1 MCSRLECVCVCAL
14 CCPALT
20 SHFHSSLP
28 FPGSAS
34 PLPFLPFASHLRFS
48 LPSFP
53 LPGSTSTF
61 FPLFISTLP
70 FLSFPAYASFST
82 QLHPSPSFRHLTLPS
97 MSPYA
102 CLSHQSWSERS
113 VVGDRRSARLR
124 CRHLLLCF
132 HLSASCGSAKRLI
145 PMSTPLAARDH
156 SPPLPFLFHSTF
168 PSPFYLTSPSPHL
181 PLRCSV
187 SAALG
192 PPSVRSQ

>member
-1 MCSRLECVCVCAL
+1 MCARSAVQQ
-14 CCPALT
+14 
-20 SHFHSSLP
+20 SLP
-28 FPGSAS
+28 TSTLDSPFPVALPLSPFYLSRPTFAS
-34 PLPFLPFASHLRFS
+34 HFLPFHSRVP
-48 LPSFP
+48 LPLSFPFSFP
-53 LPGSTSTF
+53 LHLTF
-61 FPLFISTLP
+61 P

-145 PMSTPLAARDH
+145 PMSTPLAARDR
-156 SPPLPFLFHSTF
+156 SPHLPFLFHSTF
-168 PSPFYLTSPSPHL
+168 HSPFYLTSPSPHL

-192 PPSVRSQ
+192 PPSVKSQ

>member
-1 MCSRLECVCVCAL
+1 MCVRAL
-14 CCPALT
+14 LSS
-20 SHFHSSLP
+20 SH
-28 FPGSAS
+28 
-34 PLPFLPFASHLRFS
+34 
-48 LPSFP
+48 FP
-53 LPGSTSTF
+53 LPLLTPLSRFRFPSPLSTF
-61 FPLFISTLP
+61 RVPPSLLTSFLSTPGFHFHFLSPFHFHSTLP